1 MYSDY
6 KQKVD
11 SHYEH
16 MKLGGK
22 IDDESNATDKK
33 LVIWTYGFLNFAF
46 RKISTK
52 APDDTILRTIN
63 QSANSASLRSI
74 KNTVIN
80 EYKKAGRYITHHTS
94 QKRRNQGDV
103 ILDGMLLYA
112 SSYEADEKELN
123 QKICCKEDD
132 VYWDYIK
139 GANYACEKMS
149 KWHRVK

>member
-6 KQKVD
+6 RQKAD

-16 MKLGGK
+16 MKLGGN
-22 IDDESNATDKK
+22 IDDEPNATDKK
-33 LVIWTYGFLNFAF
+33 MVVWTYGFLNFAF

-52 APDDTILRTIN
+52 APDDVILSAIN
-63 QSANSASLRSI
+63 KSANSASLKSI
-74 KNTVIN
+74 KNTVVN
-80 EYKKAGRYITHHTS
+80 EYKKASRHITHHTS
-94 QKRRNQGDV
+94 QRRHQGDN

-123 QKICCKEDD
+123 RKICCPEEDM
-132 VYWDYIK
+132 YWDYIK
-139 GANYACEKMS
+139 GANYAAEKMS